1 MQRIFAFFSQRATTL
16 FFPIAL
22 ILYDFAAYLSTD
34 LIQPGIIN
42 VVRDFNADVSL
53 APAAVSLY
61 LAGGMALQWLLGPLS
76 DRIGRRPVLITG
88 ALIFTLAC
96 AATLFTT
103 SMTQFLIAR
112 VVQGTSICFIATV
125 GYVTVQEAIGQTMA
139 TKLMATITSIVL
151 VAPVIGPLSGAALMH
166 FVHWKVLFAI
176 IAAMGL
182 VAFIG
187 LLLAMPETVQRG
199 TVPFSARGVLRDF
212 RDVFRNRVFLFGAA
226 TLSLSYIPMMSWVA
240 VSPVILIDAGG
251 MTTSQFAWAQAP
263 VFGAVIVANMVV
275 VRFVKDPTRPRFIWR
290 AAPVQLSGLAILIGG
305 NLLWPHVWLWSVL
318 GTSLY
323 AFGIGMIFPTLFR
336 FTLFSNNLPKGT
348 VSASLNM
355 VILTVMAG
363 SVEIGRWLWFNGGR
377 VSFHLVAVVAGIVVI
392 FTLAG
397 LLKRVRQHEAT
408 TLATEN

>member
-1 MQRIFAFFSQRATTL
+1 MPRFFARHAATL
-16 FFPIAL
+16 FFPMAL

-96 AATLFTT
+96 AATMFTT

-112 VVQGTSICFIATV
+112 AIQGTSICFIATV
-125 GYVTVQEAIGQTMA
+125 GYVTVQEAFGQT
-139 TKLMATITSIVL
+139 KGIRLMAIITSIVL
-151 VAPVIGPLSGAALMH
+151 IAPIIGPLSGAALMH

-176 IAAMGL
+176 IAIMG
-182 VAFIG
+182 FISFVG
-187 LLLAMPETVQRG
+187 LLLAMPETVKRG
-199 TVPFSARGVLRDF
+199 AVSFSAKSVLRDF
-212 RDVFRNRVFLFGAA
+212 RNVFCNRLFLFGAA
-226 TLSLSYIPMMSWVA
+226 TISLSYIPMMSWVA

-251 MTTSQFAWAQAP
+251 LTTSQFAWTQVP
-263 VFGAVIVANMVV
+263 VFGAVIVANAIVA
-275 VRFVKDPTRPRFIWR
+275 RFVKDPTEPRFIWR
-290 AAPVQLSGLAILIGG
+290 AVPIQLVGLALLIIG
-305 NLLWPHVWLWSVL
+305 NLLSPHVWLWSVL

-323 AFGIGMIFPTLFR
+323 AFGIGLIIPTLFR

-355 VILTVMAG
+355 VILMVMSV
-363 SVEIGRWLWFNGGR
+363 SVEIGRWLWFNSGR
-377 VSFHLVAVVAGIVVI
+377 LPFHLLAVVAGVIVV

-397 LLKRVRQHEAT
+397 LLNRVRQHQAAE
-408 TLATEN
+408 LAEER

>member
-1 MQRIFAFFSQRATTL
+1 MQRILAFFSQRATTL
-16 FFPIAL
+16 FFPVAL

-76 DRIGRRPVLITG
+76 DRIGRRPVLIAG

-103 SMTQFLIAR
+103 SMTQFLVAR
-112 VVQGTSICFIATV
+112 FVQGTSICFIATV
-125 GYVTVQEAIGQTMA
+125 GYVTVQEAFGQTKA
-139 TKLMATITSIVL
+139 IKLMAIITSIVL

-166 FVHWKVLFAI
+166 FVHWKILFAI
-176 IAAMGL
+176 IAVMGL
-182 VAFIG
+182 IALIG
-187 LLLAMPETVQRG
+187 LMLAMPETVQRG
-199 TVPFSARGVLRDF
+199 TVPFSARGVVRDF

-251 MTTSQFAWAQAP
+251 MTTSEFAWAQAP
-263 VFGAVIVANMVV
+263 VFGAVIIANMVV
-275 VRFVKDPTRPRFIWR
+275 VRFVKDPTQPRFIWR
-290 AAPVQLSGLAILIGG
+290 AAPIQLSGLAVLIVG

-355 VILTVMAG
+355 VILTVMAV
-363 SVEIGRWLWFNGGR
+363 SVETGRWLWFNGGR
-377 VSFHLVAVVAGIVVI
+377 ISFHLLAVAAGLTVV

>member
-1 MQRIFAFFSQRATTL
+1 MQRILAFFSQRATTL

-53 APAAVSLY
+53 APAAASLY

-76 DRIGRRPVLITG
+76 DRIGRRPVLIAG

-112 VVQGTSICFIATV
+112 FVQGTSICFIATV
-125 GYVTVQEAIGQTMA
+125 GYVTVQEAFGQTKA
-139 TKLMATITSIVL
+139 IKLMAIITSIVL

-166 FVHWKVLFAI
+166 FVHWKILFAI
-176 IAAMGL
+176 IAVMGL
-182 VAFIG
+182 IALIG
-187 LLLAMPETVQRG
+187 LALAMPETVQRG

-275 VRFVKDPTRPRFIWR
+275 VRFVKDPTQPSFIWR
-290 AAPVQLSGLAILIGG
+290 AAPIQLSGLAVLIVG

-355 VILTVMAG
+355 VILTVMAV

-377 VSFHLVAVVAGIVVI
+377 ISFHLLAVAAGIAVV

>member
-1 MQRIFAFFSQRATTL
+1 MPRFFARHAATL
-16 FFPIAL
+16 FFPMAL

-76 DRIGRRPVLITG
+76 DRVGRRPVLITG

-96 AATLFTT
+96 AATMFTT

-112 VVQGTSICFIATV
+112 AIQGTSICFIATV
-125 GYVTVQEAIGQTMA
+125 GYVTVQEAFGQTRDQVDGDYHLHRTDCA
-139 TKLMATITSIVL
+139 DYWPAFRRS
-151 VAPVIGPLSGAALMH
+151 SDALCA
-166 FVHWKVLFAI
+166 LESPFAI
-176 IAAMGL
+176 IAVMG
-182 VAFIG
+182 FISFVG
-187 LLLAMPETVQRG
+187 LLLAMPETVKRG
-199 TVPFSARGVLRDF
+199 AVPFSAKSVLRDF
-212 RDVFRNRVFLFGAA
+212 RNVFCNRLFLFGAA
-226 TLSLSYIPMMSWVA
+226 TISLSYIPMMSWVA

-251 MTTSQFAWAQAP
+251 LTTSQFAWTQVP
-263 VFGAVIVANMVV
+263 VFGAVIVANAIVA
-275 VRFVKDPTRPRFIWR
+275 RFVKDPTEPRFIWR
-290 AAPVQLSGLAILIGG
+290 AVPLQLVGLALLIIG
-305 NLLWPHVWLWSVL
+305 NLLSPHVWLWSVL

-323 AFGIGMIFPTLFR
+323 AFGIGLIFPTLFR

-355 VILTVMAG
+355 VILMVMSV
-363 SVEIGRWLWFNGGR
+363 SVEIGRWLWFNSGR
-377 VSFHLVAVVAGIVVI
+377 LPFHLLAVVAGVIVV

-397 LLKRVRQHEAT
+397 LLNRVLQHQAAE
-408 TLATEN
+408 LAEER

>member
-1 MQRIFAFFSQRATTL
+1 MQRILAFFSQRTTTL
-16 FFPIAL
+16 FFPVAL

-76 DRIGRRPVLITG
+76 DRIGRRPVLIAG

-96 AATLFTT
+96 AATLLTT
-103 SMTQFLIAR
+103 SMTQFLVAR
-112 VVQGTSICFIATV
+112 FVQGTSICFIATV
-125 GYVTVQEAIGQTMA
+125 GYVTVQEAFGQTKA
-139 TKLMATITSIVL
+139 IKLMAIITSIVL

-182 VAFIG
+182 IALIG
-187 LLLAMPETVQRG
+187 LALAMPETVKRG
-199 TVPFSARGVLRDF
+199 AVPFSARGVLCDF

-251 MTTSQFAWAQAP
+251 MSTSEFAWAQAP

-275 VRFVKDPTRPRFIWR
+275 VRFVKDPTQPRFIWR
-290 AAPVQLSGLAILIGG
+290 AAPIQLSGLAVLIAG

-355 VILTVMAG
+355 VILTVMAV

-377 VSFHLVAVVAGIVVI
+377 ISFHLLAVAAGIAVV

-397 LLKRVRQHEAT
+397 LLKRVRQHETT

>member
-1 MQRIFAFFSQRATTL
+1 MQRILAFFSQRTTTL
-16 FFPIAL
+16 FFPVAL

-76 DRIGRRPVLITG
+76 DRIGRRPVLIAG

-96 AATLFTT
+96 AATLLTT
-103 SMTQFLIAR
+103 SMTQFLVAR
-112 VVQGTSICFIATV
+112 FVQGTSLCFIATV
-125 GYVTVQEAIGQTMA
+125 GYVTVQEAFGQTKA
-139 TKLMATITSIVL
+139 IKLMAIITSIVL

-182 VAFIG
+182 IALIG
-187 LLLAMPETVQRG
+187 LALAMPETVKRG
-199 TVPFSARGVLRDF
+199 AVPFSARGVLRDF

-251 MTTSQFAWAQAP
+251 MSTSEFAWAQAP

-275 VRFVKDPTRPRFIWR
+275 VRFVKDPTQPRFIWR
-290 AAPVQLSGLAILIGG
+290 AAPIQLSGLAVLIAG

-355 VILTVMAG
+355 VILTVMAV

-377 VSFHLVAVVAGIVVI
+377 ISFHLLAVAAGIAVV

-397 LLKRVRQHEAT
+397 LLKRVRQHETT

>member
-1 MQRIFAFFSQRATTL
+1 MQRILAFFSQRATTL

-76 DRIGRRPVLITG
+76 DRIGRRPVLIAG
-88 ALIFTLAC
+88 AFIFTLAC

-103 SMTQFLIAR
+103 SMTQFLVAR
-112 VVQGTSICFIATV
+112 FVQGTSICFIATV
-125 GYVTVQEAIGQTMA
+125 GYVTVQEAFGQTKA
-139 TKLMATITSIVL
+139 IKLMAIITSIVL

-166 FVHWKVLFAI
+166 FVHWKILFAI
-176 IAAMGL
+176 IAVMGL
-182 VAFIG
+182 IALIG
-187 LLLAMPETVQRG
+187 LALAMPETVQRG

-275 VRFVKDPTRPRFIWR
+275 VRFVKDPTQPSFIWR
-290 AAPVQLSGLAILIGG
+290 AVPVQLSGLAVLIAG

-355 VILTVMAG
+355 VILTVMAV

-377 VSFHLVAVVAGIVVI
+377 ISFHLLAVVAGIAVV
-392 FTLAG
+392 FTLAA

>member
-1 MQRIFAFFSQRATTL
+1 MQRILAFFSQRTTTL
-16 FFPIAL
+16 FFPVAL

-76 DRIGRRPVLITG
+76 DRIGRRPVLIAG

-96 AATLFTT
+96 AATLLTT
-103 SMTQFLIAR
+103 SMTQFLVAR
-112 VVQGTSICFIATV
+112 FVQGTSICFIATV
-125 GYVTVQEAIGQTMA
+125 GYVTVQEAFGQTKA
-139 TKLMATITSIVL
+139 IKLMAIITSIVL

-182 VAFIG
+182 IALIG
-187 LLLAMPETVQRG
+187 LALAMPETVKRG
-199 TVPFSARGVLRDF
+199 AVPFSARGVLRDF

-251 MTTSQFAWAQAP
+251 MSTSEFAWAQAP

-275 VRFVKDPTRPRFIWR
+275 VRFVKDPTQPRFIWR
-290 AAPVQLSGLAILIGG
+290 AAPIQLSGLAVLIAG

-355 VILTVMAG
+355 VILTVMAV
-363 SVEIGRWLWFNGGR
+363 SVEIGRWLWFNSGR
-377 VSFHLVAVVAGIVVI
+377 ISFHLLAVAAGIAVV

-397 LLKRVRQHEAT
+397 LLKRVRQHETT

>member
-1 MQRIFAFFSQRATTL
+1 MQRILAFFSQRTTTL
-16 FFPIAL
+16 FFPVAL

-76 DRIGRRPVLITG
+76 DRIGRRPVLIAG
-88 ALIFTLAC
+88 GLIFTLAC
-96 AATLFTT
+96 AATLLTT
-103 SMTQFLIAR
+103 SMTQFLVAR
-112 VVQGTSICFIATV
+112 FVQGTSICFIATV
-125 GYVTVQEAIGQTMA
+125 GYVTVQEAFGQTKA
-139 TKLMATITSIVL
+139 IKLMAIITSIVL

-176 IAAMGL
+176 IAAMGFIAL
-182 VAFIG
+182 IG
-187 LLLAMPETVQRG
+187 LALAMPETVKRG
-199 TVPFSARGVLRDF
+199 AVPFSARGVLRDF

-251 MTTSQFAWAQAP
+251 MSTSEFAWAQAP

-275 VRFVKDPTRPRFIWR
+275 VRFVKDPTQPRFIWR
-290 AAPVQLSGLAILIGG
+290 AAPIQLSGLAVLIAG

-355 VILTVMAG
+355 VILTVMAV

-377 VSFHLVAVVAGIVVI
+377 ISFHLLAVAAGIAVV

-397 LLKRVRQHEAT
+397 LLKRVRQHETT

>member
-1 MQRIFAFFSQRATTL
+1 MQRILAFFSQRTTTL
-16 FFPIAL
+16 FFPVAL

-76 DRIGRRPVLITG
+76 DRIGRRPVLIAG

-96 AATLFTT
+96 AATLLTT
-103 SMTQFLIAR
+103 SMTQFLVAR
-112 VVQGTSICFIATV
+112 FVQGTSICFIATV
-125 GYVTVQEAIGQTMA
+125 GYVTVQEAFGQTKA
-139 TKLMATITSIVL
+139 IKLMAIITSIVL

-182 VAFIG
+182 IALIG
-187 LLLAMPETVQRG
+187 LALAMPETVKRG
-199 TVPFSARGVLRDF
+199 AVPFSARGVLRDF

-251 MTTSQFAWAQAP
+251 MSTSEFAWAQAP

-275 VRFVKDPTRPRFIWR
+275 VRFVKDPTQPRFIWR
-290 AAPVQLSGLAILIGG
+290 AAPIQLSGLAVLIVG

-355 VILTVMAG
+355 VILTVMAV

-377 VSFHLVAVVAGIVVI
+377 ISFHLLAVAAGITVV

-397 LLKRVRQHEAT
+397 LLKRVRQHETT

>member
-1 MQRIFAFFSQRATTL
+1 MQRILAFFSQRATTL
-16 FFPIAL
+16 FFPVAL

-76 DRIGRRPVLITG
+76 DRIGRRPVLIAG

-103 SMTQFLIAR
+103 SMTQFLVAR
-112 VVQGTSICFIATV
+112 FVQGTSICFIATV
-125 GYVTVQEAIGQTMA
+125 GYVTVQEAFGQTKA
-139 TKLMATITSIVL
+139 IKLMAIITSIVL

-166 FVHWKVLFAI
+166 FVHWKILFAI
-176 IAAMGL
+176 IAVMGL
-182 VAFIG
+182 IALIG
-187 LLLAMPETVQRG
+187 LRLAMPETVQRG
-199 TVPFSARGVLRDF
+199 TVPFSARGVVRDF

-251 MTTSQFAWAQAP
+251 MTTSEFAWAQAP
-263 VFGAVIVANMVV
+263 VFGAVIIANMVV
-275 VRFVKDPTRPRFIWR
+275 VRFVKDPTQPRFIWR
-290 AAPVQLSGLAILIGG
+290 AAPIQLSGLAVLIVG

-355 VILTVMAG
+355 VILTVMAV
-363 SVEIGRWLWFNGGR
+363 SVETGRWLWFNGGR
-377 VSFHLVAVVAGIVVI
+377 ISFHLLAVAAGLTVV